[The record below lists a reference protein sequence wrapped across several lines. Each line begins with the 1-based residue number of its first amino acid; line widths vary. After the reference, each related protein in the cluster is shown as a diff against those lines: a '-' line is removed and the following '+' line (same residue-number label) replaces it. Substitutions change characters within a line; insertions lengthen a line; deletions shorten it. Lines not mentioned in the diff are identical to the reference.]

1 MFANPK
7 GSMGMKK
14 QTLFAFIV
22 LVMAAVPA
30 LGQKIEI
37 QAPGRAAI
45 TRVGTALNHLTVI
58 ELSEPVMSVAA
69 GSQAFK
75 VEWRDNKVF
84 VEPTEP
90 NASTN
95 LFIWTK
101 SGRLN
106 YELEPAGE
114 VAQMDFA
121 IDQPPIRL
129 PAIKTPAAV
138 ADPPSRKTD
147 DESALLGGTP
157 VQISTYKAERNRV
170 QLLIKDLF
178 REDDRLFI
186 RYAVENSTN
195 RAYEIGTPQ
204 VFLLDSP
211 RGPKSL
217 MYQRHLQ
224 LTDSEA
230 GKIESVRQV
239 SLDVIHGETRSAHV
253 KPGEE
258 TVGIVEVRAPA
269 GGRSATVLRLVLTD
283 KSQGQIT
290 ATLVL

>member
-1 MFANPK
+1 
-7 GSMGMKK
+7 MKK
-14 QTLFAFIV
+14 QTLYIWIV

-30 LGQKIEI
+30 LGQKIET

-45 TRVGTALNHLTVI
+45 TRVETALNHLTVI

-69 GSQAFK
+69 GSQVFK
-75 VEWRDNKVF
+75 VEWRENKVF
-84 VEPTEP
+84 IEPTEP
-90 NASTN
+90 NVSTN

-101 SGRLN
+101 SARLN

-114 VAQMDFA
+114 VTGMDFA
-121 IDQPPIRL
+121 IDQPPIRP
-129 PAIKTPAAV
+129 PAIKAPATV
-138 ADPPSRKTD
+138 ADPPARQSV
-147 DESALLGGTP
+147 DESALLGGKP
-157 VQISTYKAERNRV
+157 VRMTMYKARKDHV

-178 REDDRLFI
+178 ERDGRLFI

-195 RAYEIGTPQ
+195 HAYEIGPPQ
-204 VFLLDSP
+204 VFFLEAP
-211 RGPKSL
+211 RGPKRLIQQHNS
-217 MYQRHLQ
+217 Q

-230 GKIESVRQV
+230 RKIKSNRQV
-239 SLDVIHGETRSAHV
+239 SLAVIHKELQSAQV

-258 TVGIVEVRAPA
+258 TVGIVEVKVPA
-269 GGRSATVLRLVLTD
+269 AGRRATVLRLVLTD